1 MKRVYRTANGKTV
14 DLDGLILVNEQ
25 TIAIGNMNVN
35 ARGDELGPGGKV
47 VATRNQTMDDYYRLN
62 TNSTARSRAEPD
74 QVLETRHKTQGAR
87 LSQGTTG
94 APDPVEE
101 EQPLLQDT
109 PLPKRQ
115 GLRGNLADSVARS
128 TVVEQPIIAPPGEE
142 TKGPRRI

>member
-35 ARGDELGPGGKV
+35 ARGDELGPGGKI
-47 VATRNQTMDDYYRLN
+47 VATRNQSMDDYYRLN

-74 QVLETRHKTQGAR
+74 QVLETRHRSQGAR

-94 APDPVEE
+94 EPEFDPV
-101 EQPLLQDT
+101 EQPLLQET

-115 GLRGNLADSVARS
+115 GLRGNLADSVAKS
-128 TVVEQPIIAPPGEE
+128 TVVEQPVIAPPGE

>member
-14 DLDGLILVNEQ
+14 DLDGLILTNEK
-25 TIAIGNMNVN
+25 TIAVGNMNVN

-47 VATRNQTMDDYYRLN
+47 VATRNQSMDDYYRLN
-62 TNSTARSRAEPD
+62 TNSTARARAEPD
-74 QVLETRHKTQGAR
+74 QQLETRHRTQGAR

-94 APDPVEE
+94 AAEPDPV

-115 GLRGNLADSVARS
+115 GLRGNLADSVAKS
-128 TVVEQPIIAPPGEE
+128 TVVEQPVIAPPGE